1 VAKVGGSGPSVRLA
15 GNRLPSS
22 PPNVPAAQALG
33 HHGPTAGLTLS
44 RPPISSRPPQ
54 SPAAWRALAR
64 NGAAADGSHT
74 NERHT
79 DPVSPSSRDTT
90 WIGGEFDRRAA
101 TYDHSEM
108 HHRWRADQA
117 VQLLQPQVGPK
128 LSVSLRMPDPW
139 SRTYSAG
146 VQDGA
151 SDASRTPELVRGSEL
166 GADATQIGKTRLS
179 RLLLP
184 RQSAPAGSRIHVDG
198 TIRVPGAAV
207 WCCRSVDF
215 APFVLAGSLLV
226 VAMTRRERR

>member
-1 VAKVGGSGPSVRLA
+1 M
-15 GNRLPSS
+15 
-22 PPNVPAAQALG
+22 
-33 HHGPTAGLTLS
+33 
-44 RPPISSRPPQ
+44 
-54 SPAAWRALAR
+54 
-64 NGAAADGSHT
+64 
-74 NERHT
+74 
-79 DPVSPSSRDTT
+79 SPSSRDTT

-128 LSVSLRMPDPW
+128 LSVSLRMPGPVVQDF
-139 SRTYSAG
+139 SAG
-146 VQDGA
+146 YRTVV
-151 SDASRTPELVRGSEL
+151 ASRTPELVRGSEL

-179 RLLLP
+179 RILLP
-184 RQSAPAGSRIHVDG
+184 RQCAPAGSRIHVDG

-215 APFVLAGSLLV
+215 APFVLAGSSLV